1 MSFDPTLPLEN
12 TETDAAQMRSQL
24 NGLHDLILAVPAGP
38 PGPPGDPGPQGPPFA
53 AAVVDGVTTLPPLS
67 GATVTSTFD
76 GTTVHFEFGIPTGVP
91 GEVSAAQLSDA
102 VANALASALSNSSAS
117 TNGVAPLN
125 LVVASPPTQA
135 QMQALANKVD
145 ELILAMRRT

>member
-91 GEVSAAQLSDA
+91 GEVSAAQLGDA
-102 VANALASALSNSSAS
+102 VANGLASALSNSSAN
-117 TNGVAPLN
+117 TNAVAVLN
-125 LVVASPPTQA
+125 MAVASPPTQA
-135 QMQALANKVD
+135 QMQTLANKVD
-145 ELILAMRRT
+145 ELILALRRV

>member
-1 MSFDPTLPLEN
+1 MAYDPTLPVDGSLIE
-12 TETDAAQMRSQL
+12 AAELRSQFA
-24 NGLHDLILAVPAGP
+24 GIHDEIAGIPVGP
-38 PGPPGDPGPQGPPFA
+38 PGPQGNPGPQGPPFA

-125 LVVASPPTQA
+125 LVVSSPPTQA
-135 QMQALANKVD
+135 QMQALANKLD
-145 ELILAMRRT
+145 ELILAGHR

>member
-1 MSFDPTLPLEN
+1 MPFDPNLPQEN
-12 TETDAAQMRSQL
+12 TEIDAAEMRGQL
-24 NGLHDLILAVPAGP
+24 NGLHDEILAIPVGP
-38 PGPPGDPGPQGPPFA
+38 PGPQGNPGPQGPPFA

-102 VANALASALSNSSAS
+102 VGNALASALSNSSAS
-117 TNGVAPLN
+117 TNAVAPLN
-125 LVVASPPTQA
+125 LVVSAPPSQA
-135 QMQALANKVD
+135 QMQALANKLD
-145 ELILAMRRT
+145 ELILAGHR